1 MGAQDLCIGTI
12 SRRIT
17 RSTARHTKIN
27 GGRAQLSPRSFF
39 TRDHFP
45 SALMRASS
53 PSPNC
58 CSANAVGRQPAA
70 RCCNRFAHSANRFV
84 IAVPTLLCASSLNH
98 AQLHLGAA

>member
-17 RSTARHTKIN
+17 GSTARHTKIN

-70 RCCNRFAHSANRFV
+70 RCCNPVAHSTNRLVV
-84 IAVPTLLCASSLNH
+84 IVPTLLCASSLNH
-98 AQLHLGAA
+98 AQLHFGAA